1 MHPVCLR
8 AVGSGVRFRPCREH
22 PLSEVV
28 RSRPGKGYRP
38 CVGIALF
45 SRDGRVFMGKRSS
58 RGVVPKYSWQMPQG
72 GIDKGETPIDA
83 AFRELHEE
91 TSVKSASLLGEVPG
105 WLHYDLPTEMGAW
118 RGRFK
123 GQAQR
128 WFAFSF
134 EGDDTEINVTEP
146 PDGHQVEFS
155 RWRWELLAGTP
166 AIVVPFKRPVYEHV
180 AEAFAPFAQAPL
192 RGAQPQAI

>member
-1 MHPVCLR
+1 M
-8 AVGSGVRFRPCREH
+8 A
-22 PLSEVV
+22 

-45 SRDGRVFMGKRSS
+45 DAEGRVFMGKRSS

-91 TSVKSASLLGEVPG
+91 TSVRSVSLLGEVPG
-105 WLHYDLPTEMGAW
+105 WLHYDLPSEMGAW
-118 RGRFK
+118 RGRFR

-128 WFAFSF
+128 WFAFRF
-134 EGDDTEINVTEP
+134 EGEEAEINVTEP
-146 PDGHQVEFS
+146 PDGHQMEFS
-155 RWRWELLAGTP
+155 RWRWEALAGTP
-166 AIVVPFKRPVYEHV
+166 DVVVPFKRPVYERV
-180 AEAFAPFAQAPL
+180 VEAFAPFAQAPL